1 MLSMNECQ
9 AINNF
14 QNYLD
19 SIETYYKRQFSVAKA
34 TLHSQMSVRSSVCQ
48 SQKPLNSL
56 KSSSFII
63 HPSSFIIHPSTLI
76 ILHSSF
82 LHFATFK
89 LFSLLLCIRQEWSLY
104 RDLSSIT
111 VIVSSNLFSGV
122 QPPRMAANYPERR
135 SCKTSSI
142 ERVRD
147 KVEDQSPKKHFSI
160 T

>member
-1 MLSMNECQ
+1 MDHLEKIIQ
-9 AINNF
+9 G
-14 QNYLD
+14 
-19 SIETYYKRQFSVAKA
+19 
-34 TLHSQMSVRSSVCQ
+34 
-48 SQKPLNSL
+48 
-56 KSSSFII
+56 KSD
-63 HPSSFIIHPSTLI
+63 TKDKD
-76 ILHSSF
+76 
-82 LHFATFK
+82 TF
-89 LFSLLLCIRQEWSLY
+89 LLCIRQEWSLY